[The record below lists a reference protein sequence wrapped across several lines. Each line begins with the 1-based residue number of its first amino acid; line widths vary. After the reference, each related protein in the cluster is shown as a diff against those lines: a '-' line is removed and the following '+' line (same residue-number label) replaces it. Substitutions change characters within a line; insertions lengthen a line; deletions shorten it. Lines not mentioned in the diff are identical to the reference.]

1 MKSKQGWASSPF
13 RFWNEIRNRWSLTP
27 LIYVFVRADI
37 RRTMR
42 YLDKENGVKNI
53 LKLALIALLLF
64 CTCPCWA
71 LSKGALTDKEINYF
85 LTVFNPILIKAHICT
100 QVRGDC
106 EKGYVICGSNETL
119 DCTIYGITDAKVIR
133 ELFMSMLNSGLN
145 VSSFTFYRSKY
156 HEGSFFEKP
165 LLEFIDRTGDK

>member
-1 MKSKQGWASSPF
+1 
-13 RFWNEIRNRWSLTP
+13 
-27 LIYVFVRADI
+27 
-37 RRTMR
+37 MR

-100 QVRGDC
+100 QVQPYPMWYEPEGRS
-106 EKGYVICGSNETL
+106 YFQ
-119 DCTIYGITDAKVIR
+119 R
-133 ELFMSMLNSGLN
+133 EMSLK
-145 VSSFTFYRSKY
+145 R
-156 HEGSFFEKP
+156 
-165 LLEFIDRTGDK
+165 II